1 MLCHVNEANPTV
13 KQMTAFMVQVHHTA
27 AFIHFQHLSSLL
39 WLTER
44 GISALKRPP
53 PQERWV
59 SVVAEGSQV
68 ATLLFTAALYD
79 DVSHSA
85 SKRRLCAS
93 ITVALLRSVS
103 CNYIMSQ
110 ASAPGGRASRL
121 LPWIAPNVS
130 RRRYGSHNLIHNFC
144 HAAKSPVAQQ
154 TDKEP

>member
-1 MLCHVNEANPTV
+1 M
-13 KQMTAFMVQVHHTA
+13 
-27 AFIHFQHLSSLL
+27 
-39 WLTER
+39 
-44 GISALKRPP
+44 
-53 PQERWV
+53 
-59 SVVAEGSQV
+59 SVAAEGSQV
-68 ATLLFTAALYD
+68 ANLDFAAALYAD
-79 DVSHSA
+79 MSRSA

-110 ASAPGGRASRL
+110 APAPGGQASRL

-144 HAAKSPVAQQ
+144 HAAKNPVARQ